1 MRILT
6 TTVLISAL
14 AIGACGT
21 IYDSVVNP
29 VNWFGKG
36 RSSNSAAEQSSNT
49 NPLIQESKRGEVPTQ
64 RLRGCLSW
72 KANRS
77 SDQSGHRTRSRWCRY
92 PRDGPDRSSRR
103 IPRTTHSID
112 RRRDTE
118 QRCSNLSLGRCAPS
132 FQRKRR
138 LNTHAHRRC
147 GTCFDGSRAGRGA

>member
-1 MRILT
+1 MRMLT

-14 AIGACGT
+14 ALGACGT
-21 IYDSVVNP
+21 IYGSVVNP

-49 NPLIQESKRGEVPTQ
+49 NPLIQETKRGRPKQ
-64 RLRGCLSW
+64 RPRGCLSW

-77 SDQSGHRTRSRWCRY
+77 SDQSGHRTHSSWCRY
-92 PRDGPDRSSRR
+92 PRDGPDRSSRL

-112 RRRDTE
+112 RGRNTD
-118 QRCSNLSLGRCAPS
+118 QRCSKLSLGRCAPS
-132 FQRKRR
+132 DQRKRR
-138 LNTHAHRRC
+138 LNIHAHRRC